1 MDPAEPNHQTRQGHQ
16 ARLARLLDAPPP
28 DPEPPS
34 QPAFTA
40 AVMAALPER
49 PDALARP
56 TSGLAGGWWLGL
68 AAAAALA
75 WWLPGELDPVL
86 TVPLE
91 WAAPLESL
99 ELPWLELL
107 AASVCCAALV
117 LLGRSYSDREVAA

>member
-1 MDPAEPNHQTRQGHQ
+1 MDPAEQ

-49 PDALARP
+49 PDPLARP
-56 TSGLAGGWWLGL
+56 ASGLAGGWWLGL

-86 TVPLE
+86 AVPLE
-91 WAAPLESL
+91 WATPLEAL

-107 AASVCCAALV
+107 AASACCAALV
-117 LLGRSYSDREVAA
+117 VLRRIYSDGEVAV